1 MAGNAYLL
9 DTVIVAGYF
18 NRDQAIHGRLLE
30 ATVYISSIT
39 VGELYYGAYNSGKV
53 TSNLQNIRR
62 FVELVTV
69 LVCDAATADH
79 YGQVKRALRVLGK
92 PIPEND
98 IWIAATALQ
107 HSLTLVTRD
116 DHFNTVAGLLLER
129 W

>member
-18 NRDQAIHGRLLE
+18 NGDPAIQGRLRE
-30 ATVYISSIT
+30 ATVYVSSIT

-53 TSNLQNIRR
+53 ASNLENIRR
-62 FVELVTV
+62 FVELVNV
-69 LVCDAATADH
+69 LVCDAATADR
-79 YGQVKRALRVLGK
+79 YGQVKRALRVMGK

-98 IWIAATALQ
+98 IWIAAAALQ
-107 HSLTLVTRD
+107 HGLTLVTRD
-116 DHFNTVAGLLLER
+116 DHFNEVAGLLLER